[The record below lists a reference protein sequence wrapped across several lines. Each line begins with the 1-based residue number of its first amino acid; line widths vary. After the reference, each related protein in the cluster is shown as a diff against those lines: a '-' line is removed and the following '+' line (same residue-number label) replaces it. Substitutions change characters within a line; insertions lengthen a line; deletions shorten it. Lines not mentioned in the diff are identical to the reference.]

1 MIGSI
6 LKRVTKVKPANLAIT
21 RGIITETGAI
31 QKMPQGI
38 NKFSPIAVPIVVA
51 LGCCA
56 GFKASEGGAWLL
68 REFSLFEYDD
78 DDDDD

>member
-38 NKFSPIAVPIVVA
+38 NKFSPIAV
-51 LGCCA
+51 
-56 GFKASEGGAWLL
+56 GFFCVILHAFVL
-68 REFSLFEYDD
+68 
-78 DDDDD
+78 